1 MKNKTFALAFILFLG
16 IAALLA
22 QESKHST
29 YYMQRK
35 TLFEKLPNSLHDI
48 IFLGDSIT
56 DGGEWVELF
65 GDPRMKNRGISGDV
79 TWGVL
84 DRLTEVTEGKPDK
97 IFLMI
102 GVNDLA
108 RGKGV
113 EEIVANHEKI
123 VERIR
128 RETPFTQLYLQSVL
142 PVNPVFGK
150 FKKHTD
156 KTEQIMAINK
166 QLKALAEKT
175 PKTTYIDL
183 FPHFATEDNLF
194 NPKYTNDGLHLTG
207 DGYMLW
213 KSLIEEYV
221 K

>member
-1 MKNKTFALAFILFLG
+1 MKNRTLFVVLFFFTGLAMV
-16 IAALLA
+16 AA
-22 QESKHST
+22 QEGKHST

-35 TLFEKLPNSLHDI
+35 TLFERLPNSLTDI

-65 GDPRMKNRGISGDV
+65 GDVRMKNRGISGDV

-84 DRLTEVTEGKPDK
+84 DRLTEVTEGKPAK

-108 RGKGV
+108 RGKSV
-113 EEIVANHEKI
+113 EEIVANHRKI

-128 RETPFTQLYLQSVL
+128 KETPLTHLYIQSLL
-142 PVNPVFGK
+142 PVNPSFGK
-150 FKKHTD
+150 FKNHTD
-156 KTEQIMAINK
+156 KTEQILAINE
-166 QLKALAEKT
+166 QLKKIAKET

-183 FPHFATEDNLF
+183 FSHFATKDNLF
-194 NPKYTNDGLHLTG
+194 DPRYTNDGLHLTG
-207 DGYMLW
+207 DGYLLW